1 MPRRRLL
8 IASATT
14 LPLLFTNAGCSS
26 ADLFAGPDP
35 LGSAPPLAHDTVVLQ
50 TTIAAEQRL
59 IALYESVLSGSHTQ
73 RSGGAAGES
82 ASASGHGVLS
92 SLLAQH
98 QRHLAELKGRL
109 VIPPGAPASASGS
122 PAPSPSASGSPA
134 SSPSAGAGGASP
146 IALLRAAERASA
158 ATLVR
163 QLATVEPALAQLF
176 ASIAASDATHVIAL
190 ASVGG

>member
-14 LPLLFTNAGCSS
+14 LPLLFTTASCSS
-26 ADLFAGPDP
+26 ADMFAGPDP
-35 LGSAPPLAHDTVVLQ
+35 LGSAPPLAHDTVVLEAA
-50 TTIAAEQRL
+50 IAAEQRL
-59 IALYESVLSGSHTQ
+59 IALYKSVLAGSRTQ
-73 RSGGAAGES
+73 RGGDGT
-82 ASASGHGVLS
+82 VLS

-98 QRHLAELKGRL
+98 QRHLAELKSRL
-109 VIPPGAPASASGS
+109 VIPPGVSAPASGS
-122 PAPSPSASGSPA
+122 PTSGPSASG
-134 SSPSAGAGGASP
+134 PSASGPSASGPSPGAGGASP
-146 IALLRAAERASA
+146 ITQLRVAERASA

-176 ASIAASDATHVIAL
+176 ASIAASDATHVTAL